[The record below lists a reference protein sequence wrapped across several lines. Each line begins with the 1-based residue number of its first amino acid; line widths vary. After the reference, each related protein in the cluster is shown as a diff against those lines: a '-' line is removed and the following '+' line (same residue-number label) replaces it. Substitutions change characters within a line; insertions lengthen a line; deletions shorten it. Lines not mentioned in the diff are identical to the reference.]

1 MITTLI
7 KSYDRLVE
15 TLVEYTTP
23 VILLAMR
30 LLVAEAFF
38 RAGQTKIAN
47 WDSTLYL
54 FEAEY
59 SVPLLPYE
67 LAAYL
72 ATATELI
79 IPVLL
84 VFGFLA
90 RPAAAVLFVFNIVA
104 VISYP
109 VLWEQGFYDHRYWG
123 AMLLTLCL
131 LGAGKISIDHWLR
144 SRLSG

>member
-15 TLVEYTTP
+15 TLVAYTTP

-47 WDSTLYL
+47 WGSTLYL
-54 FEAEY
+54 FEEEY

-90 RPAAAVLFVFNIVA
+90 RPAAAVSSCAGGARTALRRRRRA
-104 VISYP
+104 PTPPGS
-109 VLWEQGFYDHRYWG
+109 HR
-123 AMLLTLCL
+123 
-131 LGAGKISIDHWLR
+131 R
-144 SRLSG
+144 SGTT